1 MRALL
6 LLTLFLPTAAMA
18 ECINDTEVFSCQ
30 IGEKTLLVCHWKG
43 ALIYS
48 FGPANAPD
56 LTIAEPLETV
66 AYTPWP
72 GFSRSIWSAVRFE
85 NKGISYEVWSSFD
98 RMDENAVQEGGVTV
112 LEGDVHPRQPDLQ
125 PRQRLPRSRGHLGTE
140 IFHRPM
146 LGFRQPILAALRLGR
161 RQRATFPDL
170 PHRQNTGLPIGIALH
185 QRPIA

>member
-1 MRALL
+1 MRAL

-112 LEGDVHPRQPDLQ
+112 LEGDVTLASLTCNRGSVSRDLEVISELKSSIGQ
-125 PRQRLPRSRGHLGTE
+125 CWDFASQSWLPC
-140 IFHRPM
+140 P
-146 LGFRQPILAALRLGR
+146 
-161 RQRATFPDL
+161 
-170 PHRQNTGLPIGIALH
+170 
-185 QRPIA
+185 